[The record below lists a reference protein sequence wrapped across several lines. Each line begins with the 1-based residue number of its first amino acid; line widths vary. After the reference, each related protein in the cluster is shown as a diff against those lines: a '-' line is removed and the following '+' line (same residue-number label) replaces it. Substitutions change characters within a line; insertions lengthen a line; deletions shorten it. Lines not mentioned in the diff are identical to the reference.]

1 MYSLSS
7 LLAPTKLVLL
17 SDYITFMFLHLKMNF
32 SASKNEFVDSSAA
45 NLKWIALVVRHVNK
59 TVMLFS

>member
-17 SDYITFMFLHLKMNF
+17 SDYITFMCLRFEMNL
-32 SASKNEFVDSSAA
+32 SASKNEFVDNSAA
-45 NLKWIALVVRHVNK
+45 NLMWIALVIRHVNK
-59 TVMLFS
+59 TLILFS